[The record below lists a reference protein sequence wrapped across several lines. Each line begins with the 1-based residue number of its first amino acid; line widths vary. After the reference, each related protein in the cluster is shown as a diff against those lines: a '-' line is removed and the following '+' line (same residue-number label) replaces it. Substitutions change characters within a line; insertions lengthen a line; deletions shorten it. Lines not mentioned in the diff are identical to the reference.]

1 MIKKGVTMMSGK
13 IRILY
18 IDDYELDRELVKD
31 ALEKEHGGFVVTEAA
46 NRQEFEE
53 LIKNNDFDVVLS
65 DFNIAG
71 FQGFQVIEVV
81 QAHDPRIPVIIVT
94 GTGSEE
100 IAAKAIKQGAS
111 DYVIKQSRHIQK
123 LPQTIFAAI
132 EKQALIDQRH
142 KAETALKES
151 EERYK
156 NILENALVGIY
167 QATVDGKFSFANKK
181 MVEMFGFSSF
191 EELAGTSGIAELY
204 VRPEERA
211 TFVNEILR
219 EGYRIGKVE
228 FRRKN
233 GQRIWVRL
241 HSRKTINK
249 EGTIIFEGM
258 MEDVTEIMKMEE
270 RLRQGQKLEA
280 IGTLAGGIAHDF
292 NNILSAIIGY
302 SELALMKLAAD
313 SEICSD
319 IKEVLTAGN
328 RAKRLVGQIL
338 TFSRQNKKEKRPVQV
353 GLIAQEALKLLRSS
367 LPATIDIRKNI
378 QSHALVLSDPTQLH
392 QIFMNLCT
400 NSAHA
405 MGGKGGILEV
415 TLSDQEIDSNFVSA
429 HPGIQPGTYLKLTVS
444 DTGHG
449 IPSEIMDFIF
459 DPFFTTKDK
468 GAGTGLGLS
477 VVHGIV
483 EGCGGTMTVY
493 SEPDQGTTFNL
504 FFPIIETALEEKSE
518 KYTIIPTGTE
528 HILFVDDEKPIC
540 DLARQ
545 VLALLGY
552 VVEIRTSSIE
562 ALALFKSKPGHF
574 DLVITDMT
582 MPQMT
587 GDALARKLMTIRPDI
602 PVIICTGFSENITQE
617 KATTMGLKAFLMK
630 PLLKEEMAHT
640 IRRVLDE
647 AKGSAQE
654 SLSDGVGNK

>member
-1 MIKKGVTMMSGK
+1 MSGK

-405 MGGKGGILEV
+405 MRGKGGILEV

-504 FFPIIETALEEKSE
+504 FFPIIETTLDEKSE

-654 SLSDGVGNK
+654 SLSDGIGNK

>member
-1 MIKKGVTMMSGK
+1 MSDK

-94 GTGSEE
+94 GTGTEE

-132 EKQALIDQRH
+132 EKQALIDQRQ

-204 VRPEERA
+204 VHPEERA

-219 EGYRIGKVE
+219 EGYRVGKVE

-241 HSRKTINK
+241 HSRKTTNK
-249 EGTIIFEGM
+249 EGAIIFEGM

-338 TFSRQNKKEKRPVQV
+338 TFSRQNKEEKRPVQV
-353 GLIAQEALKLLRSS
+353 SLIAQEALKLLRSS

-405 MGGKGGILEV
+405 MRGKGGILEV

-449 IPSEIMDFIF
+449 IPSEIMDSIF

-504 FFPIIETALEEKSE
+504 FFPIIETTLEEKPE

-654 SLSDGVGNK
+654 

>member
-1 MIKKGVTMMSGK
+1 MSDK

-94 GTGSEE
+94 GTGTEE

-132 EKQALIDQRH
+132 EKQALIDQRQ

-204 VRPEERA
+204 VHPEERA

-219 EGYRIGKVE
+219 EGYRVGKVE

-241 HSRKTINK
+241 HSRKTTNK
-249 EGTIIFEGM
+249 EGAIIFEGM

-338 TFSRQNKKEKRPVQV
+338 TFSRQNKEEKRPVQV
-353 GLIAQEALKLLRSS
+353 SLIAQEALKLLRSS

-405 MGGKGGILEV
+405 MRGKGGILEV

-449 IPSEIMDFIF
+449 IPSEIMDSIF

-504 FFPIIETALEEKSE
+504 FFPIIETTLEEKPE

-587 GDALARKLMTIRPDI
+587 GDALARKLMTIRPTY
-602 PVIICTGFSENITQE
+602 P
-617 KATTMGLKAFLMK
+617 
-630 PLLKEEMAHT
+630 
-640 IRRVLDE
+640 
-647 AKGSAQE
+647 
-654 SLSDGVGNK
+654 